1 MIEIDK
7 ICELRVVCRNDS
19 EGNYPFTIYTNAKY
33 FYTSFAEAEAAIPK
47 LVEKY
52 ASQEWVNVYRY
63 VIYTFAQNTEIFEMD
78 RDASDI
84 AVYLPNGSRWIR
96 TDAKG
101 VLRKGQICEYVDAAN
116 QVNVCIIEKE
126 AQPDNTCEYL
136 ILNCDYTKGWSHI
149 ADIMPCTYPV
159 TDEYIDALKSKLVRY
174 DKVEQGELTPTRGV
188 PYKFES
194 KYAEDMNDYLYVPAT
209 FSGFKYDMFFDC
221 NAAYRKNMH
230 PMWFYVAHPVGDKM
244 VLMPITISYDLNLM
258 WEEYE
263 HLMYDLLIAENLITF
278 IQSNL
283 QDIMNLADCQYG
295 PDYFLWNMMKMDKCI
310 NMEIVNDVEK
320 NL

>member
-96 TDAKG
+96 TNEKG
-101 VLRKGQICEYVDAAN
+101 VIHIGQ
-116 QVNVCIIEKE
+116 
-126 AQPDNTCEYL
+126 P
-136 ILNCDYTKGWSHI
+136 
-149 ADIMPCTYPV
+149 
-159 TDEYIDALKSKLVRY
+159 
-174 DKVEQGELTPTRGV
+174 
-188 PYKFES
+188 
-194 KYAEDMNDYLYVPAT
+194 
-209 FSGFKYDMFFDC
+209 FF
-221 NAAYRKNMH
+221 
-230 PMWFYVAHPVGDKM
+230 G
-244 VLMPITISYDLNLM
+244 S
-258 WEEYE
+258 E
-263 HLMYDLLIAENLITF
+263 
-278 IQSNL
+278 
-283 QDIMNLADCQYG
+283 
-295 PDYFLWNMMKMDKCI
+295 
-310 NMEIVNDVEK
+310 
-320 NL
+320 